1 MNILLWVLQ
10 VLLGLYYL
18 MGGFYQANAGKLPPA
33 WLKIMPKPAW
43 VALGVLQILFA
54 LGLVLPG
61 AVHVAPQLTPLAAIG
76 LIVETLLVYKLTFK
90 RVQLKTFVWI
100 LVPALLALFVAYGR
114 FALAPF

>member
-18 MGGFYQANAGKLPPA
+18 MGGSWMVSKVPAG
-33 WLKIMPKPAW
+33 WLKIMPKPIW
-43 VALGVLQILFA
+43 MALGLLQALFA

-61 AVHVAPQLTPLAAIG
+61 LIGMSPPITPIAAIG
-76 LIVETLLVYKLTFK
+76 VVVETLLVAALTKPKFQGFLW
-90 RVQLKTFVWI
+90 V

-114 FALAPF
+114 FVLKPF